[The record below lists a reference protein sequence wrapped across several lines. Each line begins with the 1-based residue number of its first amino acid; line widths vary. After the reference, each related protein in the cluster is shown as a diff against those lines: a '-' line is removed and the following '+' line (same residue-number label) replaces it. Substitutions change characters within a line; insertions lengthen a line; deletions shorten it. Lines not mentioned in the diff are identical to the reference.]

1 MKLKPIALGMASGLS
16 FAILWVICSILVAV
30 SPGMMMQMS
39 GQMFHMD
46 LSQMSWSL
54 QWSGFFIGLIVWAVM
69 AGFAGWLIGLLYN
82 RFASD

>member
-1 MKLKPIALGMASGLS
+1 MKLKPMALGSASGLS

-30 SPGMMMQMS
+30 SPQMMMRMS

-46 LSQMSWSL
+46 LSQMSWSM
-54 QWSGFFIGLIVWAVM
+54 QWSGFFIGLVSWTVV

-82 RFASD
+82 RLAGD